1 MSLSP
6 RAAALVV
13 LRMLVA
19 VFNTTRADYANYART
34 TSVLIP
40 WPPRR

>member
-1 MSLSP
+1 MRLSP
-6 RAAALVV
+6 RAAVLVV

-19 VFNTTRADYANYART
+19 VFNATRADYANYART
-34 TSVLIP
+34 TSVPIP

>member
-1 MSLSP
+1 VSLSP
-6 RAAALVV
+6 LAAALVV

-19 VFNTTRADYANYART
+19 VFNATRADYART
-34 TSVLIP
+34 PSVLIP